1 MKTGFFFCKK
11 SNDDKIQIDM
21 SATFDTRVQELKYK
35 VLKEIAKAYYNG
47 TLLED
52 YNTIPNKIVPGPKPT
67 MRCCIYKERAIV
79 LERMKLALG
88 GSKEIDNVIEVIKI
102 ACDGCPL
109 GGYEVTNRCRGC
121 IAHRCQMA
129 CHKDAIS
136 FDVVTHAARIDKDKC
151 INCGMCAKACQYNAI
166 QNYLRPC
173 EQACKVKA
181 ISMDEDYSAKID
193 DEKCVQCGACVYQ
206 CPFGAIM
213 DKSYIKEAIDILKDG
228 QDGKKYPTVAI
239 VAPSIS
245 SQFKYASL
253 GQIATALHKLGFTEI
268 VEAALGAD
276 IVSFNEG
283 KELAEKGFL
292 TSSCCPTF
300 VTYIQKYFPTLAD
313 HISSNLSPMASIA
326 KWIKEHYP
334 KAKIIFIGPCIS
346 KKKEVLTDRVKPY
359 VDVALTFEELQALID
374 AKEIDASSLEES
386 PFDNASYFGRIFA
399 RSGGLTDAVR
409 QSLKEHNLDFDY
421 RPISVDGLENCR
433 LALLKAKSGTQD
445 FNFIEGMGCVGG
457 CIGGP
462 CCLTHE
468 VRNKADVDK
477 YGMQAKAQTISES
490 LAILK
495 K

>member
-1 MKTGFFFCKK
+1 MG
-11 SNDDKIQIDM
+11 
-21 SATFDTRVQELKYK
+21 AVFDTRVQELKYK
-35 VLKEIAKAYYNG
+35 VLKEIARSYFNG
-47 TLLED
+47 TLMED
-52 YNTIPNKIVPGPKPT
+52 YNDIPKKIVPGPKPT

-88 GSKEIDNVIEVIKI
+88 GSKEINNVIEVIKV
-102 ACDGCPL
+102 ACEECPL

-121 IAHRCQMA
+121 IAHRCQKA

-136 FDVVTHAARIDKDKC
+136 FDERTHAAFIIKDKC

-181 ISMDEDYSAKID
+181 ISMDEDNSAKVD
-193 DEKCVQCGACVYQ
+193 DNKCIHCGACVAQ

-213 DKSYIKEAIDILKDG
+213 DKSYIKEAIDILKDS
-228 QDGKKYPTVAI
+228 DFSKKYPVVAI

-245 SQFKYASL
+245 SQFKYATL
-253 GQIATALHKLGFTEI
+253 GQIATAIHKLGFSEI

-276 IVSFNEG
+276 MVSYNEA

-300 VTYIQKYFPTLAD
+300 VEFIQKNFPTLAD

-334 KAKIIFIGPCIS
+334 QAKIMFIGPCIS
-346 KKKEVLTDRVKPY
+346 KKQEIMLDRVKPY
-359 VDVALTFEELQALID
+359 VDVSLTFEELQALID
-374 AKEIDASSLEES
+374 ARDIDASSLEES

-399 RSGGLTDAVR
+399 RSGGLADAVR
-409 QSLKEHNLDFDY
+409 QGLKENGLEFEFK
-421 RPISVDGLENCR
+421 PISADGLDNCR
-433 LALLKAKSGTQD
+433 LALLKAKAGTQD
-445 FNFIEGMGCVGG
+445 FNFIEGMACPGG

-468 VRNKADVDK
+468 IRNKADVDK
-477 YGMQAKAQTISES
+477 YGMQAKSQTLLDS
-490 LAILK
+490 LEKLNK
-495 K
+495 

>member
-1 MKTGFFFCKK
+1 MP
-11 SNDDKIQIDM
+11 
-21 SATFDTRVQELKYK
+21 AVFDTRVQELKYK
-35 VLKEIAKAYYNG
+35 VLKEIARSYFEG

-52 YNTIPNKIVPGPKPT
+52 YNDIPSKIVPGPKPT

-88 GSKEIDNVIEVIKI
+88 GNKNINNVVEVIKV
-102 ACDGCPL
+102 ACDECPL

-121 IAHRCQMA
+121 IAHRCQKA

-136 FDVVTHAARIDKDKC
+136 FDERTHAAYINKDRC

-181 ISMDEDYSAKID
+181 ISMDVDNAARID
-193 DEKCVQCGACVYQ
+193 DEKCVSCGACVAA

-213 DKSYIKEAIDILKDG
+213 DKSYIKDAIDILKDS
-228 QDGKKYPTVAI
+228 DYSKKHPVVAI

-245 SQFKYASL
+245 SQFKYATL
-253 GQIATALHKLGFTEI
+253 GQIATAIHKLGFSEI

-276 IVSFNEG
+276 IVSYNES

-300 VTYIQKYFPTLAD
+300 VEYIKKYHPTLVD

-334 KAKIIFIGPCIS
+334 QCKIMFIGPCVA
-346 KKKEVLTDRVKPY
+346 KKKEIMLETVKPY
-359 VDVALTFEELQALID
+359 IDVSLTFEELQALID
-374 AKEIDASSLEES
+374 ARDIDASKLEES
-386 PFDNASYFGRIFA
+386 PFDNGSYFGRIFA

-409 QSLKEHNLDFDY
+409 QGLKENGLDFEFK
-421 RPISVDGLENCR
+421 PIAADGIENCR
-433 LALLKAKSGTQD
+433 AALLKAKAGTQE
-445 FNFIEGMGCVGG
+445 FNFIEGMACPGG

-468 VRNKADVDK
+468 IRNKADVDK
-477 YGMQAKAQTISES
+477 YGMQAKSQTLLDS
-490 LAILK
+490 LEKLNK
-495 K
+495 

>member
-1 MKTGFFFCKK
+1 
-11 SNDDKIQIDM
+11 M
-21 SATFDTRVQELKYK
+21 SAVFDTKVQELKYK
-35 VLKEIAKAYYNG
+35 VLKEIAKSYYDG
-47 TLLED
+47 TLLND
-52 YNTIPNKIVPGPKPT
+52 FYDIPKRIVPGPKPT

-88 GSKEIDNVIEVIKI
+88 GSKEIDNVIEVIKV
-102 ACDGCPL
+102 ACDECPL

-129 CHKDAIS
+129 CHKDAIY
-136 FDVVTHAARIDKDKC
+136 FDPVTHAAHIDRNKC
-151 INCGMCAKACQYNAI
+151 VNCGLCAKACQYNAI

-181 ISMDEDYSAKID
+181 ISMGEDNAAKID
-193 DEKCVQCGACVYQ
+193 DEKCIQCGACVYQ

-213 DKSYIKEAIDILKDG
+213 DKSYIKEAIDIFKDS
-228 QDGKKYPTVAI
+228 DNGKKYPVVAI

-245 SQFKYASL
+245 SQFKYATL
-253 GQIATALHKLGFTEI
+253 GQIATALHELGFSEI

-276 IVSFNEG
+276 IVSYNEG

-300 VTYIQKYFPTLAD
+300 VTLIEKYFPTLKD
-313 HISSNLSPMASIA
+313 NISTNLSPMASIA

-334 KAKIIFIGPCIS
+334 TCKIMFIGPCIA
-346 KKKEVLTDRVKPY
+346 KKKEIQLDKVKPY
-359 VDVALTFEELQALID
+359 VDVTLTFEELQALID
-374 AKEIDASSLEES
+374 AREIDASKLEES

-409 QSLKEHNLDFDY
+409 QSLKEHGLDFDY
-421 RPISVDGLENCR
+421 RPFTADGLDNCR
-433 LALLKAKSGTQD
+433 AILLKAKTGNRD
-445 FNFIEGMGCVGG
+445 YNFIEGMGCSGG

-477 YGMQAKAQTISES
+477 YGMQAKAQTISDS
-490 LAILK
+490 LTKLNK
-495 K
+495 